1 MFTVSRFGPFNL
13 AETALAIQYIGR
25 WMYLK
30 TGGLDEVAK

>member
-1 MFTVSRFGPFNL
+1 MLTVSRFGPFNL
-13 AETALAIQYIGR
+13 AETGPAIQYIGS